1 MNLRRVLARAKC
13 VSAKD
18 LDFGLRGS
26 RASGDEDWRLTA
38 AGVRYKDFQGWCG
51 EGLGFRILF
60 AWFKFKLTLNLI

>member
-51 EGLGFRILF
+51 
-60 AWFKFKLTLNLI
+60 